1 MRDKLTPEQI
11 DAKRAK
17 RREKRSAFLSRFVDE
32 FKKIGFICTVIFCMG
47 AIVWCMILYTKGLT
61 TPGLQVVASAA
72 FVIIGTAFT
81 VYCNAA
87 SKDKDSLNKNG
98 LTKTSSGTIAKI
110 VETVS
115 TVAANFTSKQTK
127 QNPGDDNIEG

>member
-1 MRDKLTPEQI
+1 MRDKLSPEQI
-11 DAKRAK
+11 EIRRAK

-32 FKKIGFICTVIFCMG
+32 FKKVGFIWTVIFCMII
-47 AIVWCMILYTKGLT
+47 IVWGMVLYTKGVT
-61 TPGLQVVASAA
+61 TPGIQVAISAA

-87 SKDKDSLNKNG
+87 SRDKDSLNKNG
-98 LTKTSSGTIAKI
+98 LTKTSGGTIAKI

-115 TVAANFTSKQTK
+115 TVAASLAPETSKE
-127 QNPGDDNIEG
+127 NPGDDDVAG

>member
-1 MRDKLTPEQI
+1 MRDKPSPEQI
-11 DAKRAK
+11 EAYRKK

-32 FKKIGFICTVIFCMG
+32 FKKIGFIGTVIFCMIV
-47 AIVWCMILYTKGLT
+47 IVWGMVLYTKGIT
-61 TPGLQVVASAA
+61 TPGIQVAISAA

-87 SKDKDSLNKNG
+87 SRDKESLNKNG

-115 TVAANFTSKQTK
+115 TVAANFTSKTQK
-127 QNPGDDNIEG
+127 ENPGDDDVVG